1 MMNFQN
7 LHEARIHV
15 QEMSEEATAAIGD
28 HEVFQY
34 STGEVEIL
42 DGMEGEIISDPSVM
56 STYLGTVA
64 EVLY

>member
-15 QEMSEEATAAIGD
+15 QEMSEEATAEIGD
-28 HEVFQY
+28 QEVFEY

-42 DGMEGEIISDPSVM
+42 DGIDGETISDPQTPSK
-56 STYLGTVA
+56 YLGTVA
-64 EVLY
+64 QVLY